1 VLSFKEVFVKISA
14 YCTKDY
20 QEKVNAIHI
29 CLADAPLKRGA
40 IFMNVY
46 LCSLR

>member
-1 VLSFKEVFVKISA
+1 VKISA

-40 IFMNVY
+40 LFMNVY
-46 LCSLR
+46 VCLIR